1 MTGIERRAWLAL
13 LKAEFARR
21 AARVEWQAG
30 EDERAAQQ
38 VVEELRQMAGRFA
51 ATAHLYPLL
60 IDDMA
65 PMEMLACRYFLPEH
79 VMPAGLPT
87 EAQIW
92 ADFQTSRPGAELD
105 IGPAQAS

>member
-1 MTGIERRAWLAL
+1 VRTIEQREWLAL

-51 ATAHLYPLL
+51 ATAHLYPLQ

-65 PMEMLACRYFLPEH
+65 IVEMLACRWFLPEELQ
-79 VMPAGLPT
+79 PPGLPT
-87 EAQIW
+87 EDQIW
-92 ADFQTSRPGAELD
+92 ADYEARRAR
-105 IGPAQAS
+105 